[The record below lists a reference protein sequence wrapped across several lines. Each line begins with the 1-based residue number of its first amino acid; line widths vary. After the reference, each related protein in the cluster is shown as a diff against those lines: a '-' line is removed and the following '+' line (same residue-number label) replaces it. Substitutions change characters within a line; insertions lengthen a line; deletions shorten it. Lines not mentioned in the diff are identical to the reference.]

1 MISPKRL
8 DDLMQVDSKV
18 IHNLA
23 LLKQK
28 TLSMNLK
35 CKIGGTFG
43 ILYAKS
49 GKSSGKSYKTGI
61 FQRSHMTF

>member
-23 LLKQK
+23 LLKQ
-28 TLSMNLK
+28 NLYQWISNVK
-35 CKIGGTFG
+35 SEEHSGS
-43 ILYAKS
+43 YMPNQAKVPE
-49 GKSSGKSYKTGI
+49 
-61 FQRSHMTF
+61 SHIKQGFFRDLI

>member
-23 LLKQK
+23 LLKQNLYQWISNVK
-28 TLSMNLK
+28 SEELSGFYMSNQ
-35 CKIGGTFG
+35 
-43 ILYAKS
+43 AKVPE
-49 GKSSGKSYKTGI
+49 
-61 FQRSHMTF
+61 SHIERAFFRDLI